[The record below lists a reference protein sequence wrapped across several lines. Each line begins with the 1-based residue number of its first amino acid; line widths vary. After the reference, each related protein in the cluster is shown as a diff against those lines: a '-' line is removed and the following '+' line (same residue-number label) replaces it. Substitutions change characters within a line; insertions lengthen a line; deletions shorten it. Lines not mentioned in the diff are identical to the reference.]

1 MLTEKDYCDYDTCV
15 ALEELGYDD
24 STDLRYNSY
33 GSLGDFLGGIKAP
46 TLYEAQKWLRE
57 EKGINVYVKAF
68 NREGWFYII
77 QNYKEERIY
86 PPPVRIVALCHS
98 YEEALSEG
106 IKESVKNLKENYG

>member
-15 ALEELGYDD
+15 ALKELGYDD

-57 EKGINVYVKAF
+57 AHNLHIEITYSPSCWTGKIYDLKKRDYIKGF
-68 NREGWFYII
+68 TFFESF
-77 QNYKEERIY
+77 EETLHI
-86 PPPVRIVALCHS
+86 L
-98 YEEALSEG
+98 
-106 IKESVKNLKENYG
+106 IKEAVKILKEKDND